1 MGDAG
6 LGVRRRVLW
15 VFGAAVLMLLLLVG
29 RLVWLQG
36 WRGPALY
43 QRAVDVRTRVVPVQ
57 APRGEILDDRGHVL
71 AMSVGA
77 ESVYATPAQ
86 IPDKAATA
94 IRLATVLD
102 LNPATIEKRLKQ
114 HVMFVW
120 IARRVSNTEA
130 AAVRTL
136 DLPGISLVQES
147 RRIYP
152 AGMLA
157 AQLLGFVGIDNQ
169 GLGGGVEVS
178 YNRQLSGTPGELI
191 IETDARNQE
200 IPKATRRYVAPKPG
214 DTLRLTLD
222 STLQGITQRALDQ
235 GVAQAHAQS
244 GLAIMMDPKTGG
256 ILALAAWPTYD
267 SNEARN
273 ADPSLWTNPVI
284 TYAFSPGSV
293 FKPITAAAALQT
305 GVVTPSTPF
314 DDSGVLRVPG
324 ATISN
329 FNHRGLGATTF
340 AVGFEKSANT
350 IFGRVGL
357 MLGVQR
363 FYEYLKLFGFMSR
376 TGVDLPGE
384 SARPSIIT
392 PESRATPLD
401 LAEEAFGQTLAV
413 TPLSMI
419 TAISA
424 IANGGELMWPHVG
437 LSLEAPNGQV
447 VQRITPK
454 VVRRVISPETAYQL
468 QGLMARVVT
477 NGSGKNAAVPCYS
490 VAGKTG
496 TTQKYENGR
505 VAQGQYI
512 GSFVGY
518 APAHGAVVAL
528 YVMIDEPQGLYY
540 GGQVAAPVFA
550 QIMRQTLPYLGVQ
563 PSCPKGVSPD
573 TAAPPEE
580 MVPMPNLVGMDAGQA
595 ERVAAE
601 AGVFLKV
608 SGSGQVLR
616 QVPPAGTQ
624 VQKWSTVLAYTTPA
638 EALPEPRVTVPDL
651 QGMTLTAAGQALA
664 HQGLQLQADGAG
676 VVVAQQPPPG
686 TTLSPGDV
694 VRVTMGVRSA
704 RAKVPG

>member
-1 MGDAG
+1 MGDV
-6 LGVRRRVLW
+6 GVAIRRRVLW
-15 VFGAAVLMLLLLVG
+15 ILGAFVVCLILLGV
-29 RLVWLQG
+29 RLAWVQG
-36 WRGPALY
+36 WLGASLHT
-43 QRAVDVRTRVVPVQ
+43 RAVDVRTRVVPVQ
-57 APRGEILDDRGHVL
+57 APRGEIIDDRGHIL

-77 ESVYATPAQ
+77 ESVYATPSQ
-86 IPDKAATA
+86 VRDRSSTA
-94 IRLATVLD
+94 IQLATILH
-102 LNPATIEKRLKQ
+102 LNPETVDKRLHQ
-114 HVMFVW
+114 HIMFVW
-120 IARRVSNTEA
+120 IARRVSSAEA
-130 AAVRTL
+130 AEVRAL
-136 DLPGISLVQES
+136 DLPGVSLVQES

-152 AGMLA
+152 FGMLA
-157 AQLLGFVGIDNQ
+157 SQVLGFVGIDNQ

-191 IETDARNQE
+191 IEADARNQE
-200 IPKATRRYVAPKPG
+200 IPQSTRRYIPPVPG
-214 DTLRLTLD
+214 DTLKLTLD

-244 GLAIMMDPKTGG
+244 GLAIMMNPRTGG
-256 ILALAAWPTYD
+256 IMALAVWPTYD

-293 FKPITAAAALQT
+293 FKPITAAAALQE
-305 GVVTPSTPF
+305 GVVTPTTPF
-314 DDSGVLRVPG
+314 DDPGFLRVPG

-329 FNHRGLGATTF
+329 FNHQGLGHTTF

-357 MLGVQR
+357 MVGVPR
-363 FYEYLKLFGFMSR
+363 FYNYLKLFGFLGR

-384 SARPSIIT
+384 AARPNIVT
-392 PESRATPLD
+392 PQSRATPLD
-401 LAEEAFGQTLAV
+401 LAEESFGQTLAV

-437 LSLEAPNGQV
+437 MALEAPNGHV
-447 VQRITPK
+447 IQRISPK
-454 VVRRVISPETAYQL
+454 PVRRVISPETAYQL
-468 QGLMARVVT
+468 QTLMARVVA
-477 NGSGKNAAVPCYS
+477 NGSGKRAQIACYA

-505 VAQGQYI
+505 VAPGKYI

-528 YVMIDEPQGLYY
+528 YVMIDEPQGVYY
-540 GGQVAAPVFA
+540 GGQVAAPVF
-550 QIMRQTLPYLGVQ
+550 QRIMRQALPYLGVQ
-563 PSCPKGVSPD
+563 PSCPKGVKPE
-573 TAAPPEE
+573 TAAPQTDT
-580 MVPMPNLVGMDAGQA
+580 VPMPSVVGMDVAQA

-608 SGSGQVLR
+608 AGTGRVLR

-624 VQKWSTVLAYTTPA
+624 VQQWSTVLAYTTPA

-651 QGMTLTAAGQALA
+651 QGMTLQAAAQAVA
-664 HQGLQLQADGAG
+664 RQGLQLQADGTG
-676 VVVAQQPPPG
+676 VVVAQQPAPG
-686 TTLSPGDV
+686 ETLAPGDI
-694 VRVTMGVRSA
+694 VRVMMGVGSGRTT
-704 RAKVPG
+704 VPG